1 MNIPDLDR
9 AKLEALEEFV
19 ICCTV
24 PFAGKSGD
32 ERGVVGT
39 GTLFETSDHHYI
51 VTANHVANHLLEGRQ
66 LTVPASRHGGRSLG
80 LGKGTIFSPT
90 EAEWRPDIAL
100 IRLEDDE
107 LIECLRE
114 GWRFVSPENI
124 APIDQESEFFY
135 VAGYPGVFAEEQ
147 EEDLETG
154 MATIIATEFDGDTSR
169 FELEIDDEVHLL
181 LKHMDTGLLAD
192 GTPEKSVR
200 LHGIS
205 GASVWSLDYDEES
218 DEIWSPSQALKIV
231 AVQNSYVHG
240 TYIRATKWLVAA
252 KVLKEMNE
260 EAFVEVGKKLLGESV

>member
-1 MNIPDLDR
+1 MDR

-19 ICCTV
+19 ISCTV
-24 PFAGKSGD
+24 PFAGRSGD

-39 GTLFETSDHHYI
+39 GTLFETADHHYI
-51 VTANHVANHLLEGRQ
+51 VTANHVANHLLEGRR
-66 LTVPASRHGGRSLG
+66 LTVPASRYGGRSLG

-90 EAEWRPDIAL
+90 DTEWKPDIAL

-107 LIECLRE
+107 LIERLKE
-114 GWRFVSPENI
+114 GWQFVSTENI
-124 APIDQESEFFY
+124 SPIDEESDFFY
-135 VAGYPGVFAEEQ
+135 VAGYPEVFAEEQ
-147 EEDLETG
+147 EEDFETG
-154 MATIIATEFDGDTSR
+154 LATIIATEFEEDTSN
-169 FELEIDDEVHLL
+169 FQLEVDKEVHLL
-181 LKHMDTGLLAD
+181 LEHMDTGRLAD

-218 DEIWSPSQALKIV
+218 DEIWSPSQALGIV
-231 AVQNSYVHG
+231 AVQNSYAHG

-260 EAFVEVGKKLLGESV
+260 EAFVEVGRKLLGESG